1 MKNRVIKY
9 QSQAELQRELTEL
22 NNLLLLHNENEFI
35 LSSLNFKNIEEME
48 VYVLEKTG
56 FKNVQMA
63 MTALGYDED
72 YNTIL
77 KNTDTISDKFNG
89 NDLIN
94 GKFSDEFIQSITDKH
109 TDYLN
114 EREIKI
120 AKTFNKMIS
129 DLNKLELSPEEKRHI
144 VFDNYY
150 NLRISPFSYLRNV

>member
-9 QSQAELQRELTEL
+9 QNQADLQRELTEL

-35 LSSLNFKNIEEME
+35 LSSLNFKSVEDME

-77 KNTDTISDKFNG
+77 KNTESIGDKFNG
-89 NDLIN
+89 NDLTG
-94 GKFSDEFIQSITDKH
+94 GKFTEDFIQSITDKH
-109 TDYLN
+109 TTYLSDKD
-114 EREIKI
+114 IKI
-120 AKTFNKMIS
+120 GKTFKKMIE
-129 DLNKLELSPEEKRHI
+129 DFRKLELKPEEKRHLVI
-144 VFDNYY
+144 DNYG
-150 NLRISPFSYLRNV
+150 NLVFNPFSYLRNV